1 METSGTLAEDTN
13 MYKGVLIKYNEPPE
27 AKKPK
32 LRWTL
37 KIFSRKKYS
46 LQMQWQT

>member
-1 METSGTLAEDTN
+1 MNSITQNGLDFTTPIQVNMETSGKLAEDTN

-32 LRWTL
+32 LR
-37 KIFSRKKYS
+37 
-46 LQMQWQT
+46 